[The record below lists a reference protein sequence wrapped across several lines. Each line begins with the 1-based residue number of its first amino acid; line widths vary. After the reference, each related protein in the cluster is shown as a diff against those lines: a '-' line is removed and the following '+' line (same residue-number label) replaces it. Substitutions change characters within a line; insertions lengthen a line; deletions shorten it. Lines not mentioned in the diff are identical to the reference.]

1 MKKILAGVIVATLT
15 ASLAS
20 AEPQRNEGPRASA
33 IHLKRLKQR
42 VNYRNLYLGPQNRI
56 QPVLNPDPE
65 QEPCSTAHD
74 FCPGFF
80 GDNG

>member
-1 MKKILAGVIVATLT
+1 MNKILAAVIIATFT

-20 AEPQRNEGPRASA
+20 AEPQRTEGPRAST

-42 VNYRNLYLGPQNRI
+42 VNYRNLYLGRQNWI
-56 QPVLNPDPE
+56 QPVLKPDPE
-65 QEPCSTAHD
+65 QRLCSMDHE
-74 FCPGFF
+74 FCRGFS